1 MELPPGTTSFS
12 LDVTIVDDTGLPVTG
27 LVASTFPTVKYSRG
41 SGGDSTISLSDLSTV
56 SSAYSSGG
64 IKERGEGVYRLDV
77 PDAAIASAGVVRIRG
92 EASGK
97 RLICPTLDVRYV
109 EAKGPSQATLSTYA
123 GGDTSGTTTLL
134 SRVTAARAGYWD
146 NLNVGSVLATQAD
159 VLAINQSASRRI
171 VLTTVAQY
179 ERPETG
185 TVNYTVEARTYD
197 GDGAATNA
205 TTTPTLTAIGI
216 ITGSLTGHLSA
227 ATNPAT
233 GVYRWTYELDAA
245 DATEQLQLNI
255 SAAMSDGTFTLSAY
269 TQVTDFV
276 AATFTTADRA
286 NLTALVGDV
295 SGLVTAAESIYSE
308 TFNIYELLNSGNLN
322 VADVL
327 GKVLGGGS
335 STILGSGVRA
345 FRDDGTTIPTAS
357 TIATTTRDVSN
368 ASPASGSLGE
378 KLNTATTNS
387 TTILS
392 RLGAFT
398 GSGVNTVLGFFKA
411 LFRKDASTPSDIGG
425 TFDPSTDSQEAQVD
439 NGAAVNLTPQNTTD
453 IAQGVADRI
462 GEQGLPL
469 EADTQAQIDAI
480 QARTDLITAASITIN
495 TPVDVTDDNRLN
507 LIEGDSHE
515 SGSQLPTWTIT
526 GYSGP
531 ALSAAGKLRLLPLSD
546 YKTLG
551 TAAAAEL
558 EVSTIVSQVSTTVT
572 VTAAITAAQSAALT
586 TFPPAGRDTHQ
597 YQLVGITTSGAKNV
611 TLRLAKATVSRRVEP
626 AA

>member
-216 ITGSLTGHLSA
+216 VTGSLTGHLSA
-227 ATNPAT
+227 ATNSAT
-233 GVYRWTYELDAA
+233 GVYRWTYEVDAA

-286 NLTALVGDV
+286 NLTALVSDV
-295 SGLVTAAESIYSE
+295 SGLATAAESIYSE

-357 TIATTTRDVSN
+357 TIATSVWANVARTLTS
-368 ASPASGSLGE
+368 
-378 KLNTATTNS
+378 
-387 TTILS
+387 
-392 RLGAFT
+392 
-398 GSGVNTVLGFFKA
+398 
-411 LFRKDASTPSDIGG
+411 
-425 TFDPSTDSQEAQVD
+425 
-439 NGAAVNLTPQNTTD
+439 AVNITSTGGVITLTGAGWAKADVQTWLTVIPLGLSSQKVQTDTSVSLTSQNITDMTTAI
-453 IAQGVADRI
+453 IA
-462 GEQGLPL
+462 
-469 EADTQAQIDAI
+469 
-480 QARTDLITAASITIN
+480 
-495 TPVDVTDDNRLN
+495 
-507 LIEGDSHE
+507 
-515 SGSQLPTWTIT
+515 
-526 GYSGP
+526 
-531 ALSAAGKLRLLPLSD
+531 ALSATGVALSAEAQ
-546 YKTLG
+546 
-551 TAAAAEL
+551 AAL
-558 EVSTIVSQVSTTVT
+558 V
-572 VTAAITAAQSAALT
+572 AALT
-586 TFPPAGRDTHQ
+586 TAISGSGSGDTPVNHNTGGTDAIR
-597 YQLVGITTSGAKNV
+597 LKTASGVGISHVKIRAYLKSGYDADSLTAIVRGEAETEDDGRWSQPMMLSAGLTYVLTFERVGYTFPN
-611 TLRLAKATVSRRVEP
+611 LEITV
-626 AA
+626 

>member
-216 ITGSLTGHLSA
+216 VTGSLTGHLSA
-227 ATNPAT
+227 ATNSAT
-233 GVYRWTYELDAA
+233 GVYRWTYEVDAA

-286 NLTALVGDV
+286 NLTALVSDV
-295 SGLVTAAESIYSE
+295 SGLATAAESIYSE

-357 TIATTTRDVSN
+357 TIATSVWANVARTLTS
-368 ASPASGSLGE
+368 
-378 KLNTATTNS
+378 
-387 TTILS
+387 
-392 RLGAFT
+392 
-398 GSGVNTVLGFFKA
+398 
-411 LFRKDASTPSDIGG
+411 
-425 TFDPSTDSQEAQVD
+425 
-439 NGAAVNLTPQNTTD
+439 AVNITSTGGVITLTGAGWAKADVQTWLTVIPLGLSSQKVQTDTSVSLTSQNITDMTTAI
-453 IAQGVADRI
+453 IA
-462 GEQGLPL
+462 
-469 EADTQAQIDAI
+469 
-480 QARTDLITAASITIN
+480 
-495 TPVDVTDDNRLN
+495 
-507 LIEGDSHE
+507 
-515 SGSQLPTWTIT
+515 
-526 GYSGP
+526 
-531 ALSAAGKLRLLPLSD
+531 ALSATGVALSAEAQ
-546 YKTLG
+546 
-551 TAAAAEL
+551 AAL
-558 EVSTIVSQVSTTVT
+558 V
-572 VTAAITAAQSAALT
+572 AALT
-586 TFPPAGRDTHQ
+586 TAISGSGSGDTPVNHNTGGTDSIR
-597 YQLVGITTSGAKNV
+597 LKTASGVGISHVKIRAYLKSGYDADSLTAIVRGEAETEDDGRWSQPMMLSAGLTYVLTFERVGYTFPN
-611 TLRLAKATVSRRVEP
+611 LEITV
-626 AA
+626 

>member
-216 ITGSLTGHLSA
+216 VTGSLTGHLSA
-227 ATNPAT
+227 ATNSAT
-233 GVYRWTYELDAA
+233 GVYRWTYEVDAA

-286 NLTALVGDV
+286 NLTALVSDV
-295 SGLVTAAESIYSE
+295 SGLATAAESIYSE

-357 TIATTTRDVSN
+357 TIATSVWANVARTLTS
-368 ASPASGSLGE
+368 
-378 KLNTATTNS
+378 
-387 TTILS
+387 
-392 RLGAFT
+392 
-398 GSGVNTVLGFFKA
+398 
-411 LFRKDASTPSDIGG
+411 
-425 TFDPSTDSQEAQVD
+425 
-439 NGAAVNLTPQNTTD
+439 AVNITSTGGVITLTGAGWAKADVQTWLTVIPLGLSSQKVQTDTSVSLTSQNITDMTTAI
-453 IAQGVADRI
+453 IA
-462 GEQGLPL
+462 
-469 EADTQAQIDAI
+469 
-480 QARTDLITAASITIN
+480 
-495 TPVDVTDDNRLN
+495 
-507 LIEGDSHE
+507 
-515 SGSQLPTWTIT
+515 
-526 GYSGP
+526 
-531 ALSAAGKLRLLPLSD
+531 ALSATGVALSAEAQ
-546 YKTLG
+546 
-551 TAAAAEL
+551 AAL
-558 EVSTIVSQVSTTVT
+558 V
-572 VTAAITAAQSAALT
+572 AALT
-586 TFPPAGRDTHQ
+586 TAISGSGSGDTPVNHNTGGTDAIR
-597 YQLVGITTSGAKNV
+597 LKTASGVGISHVKIRAYLKSEYDADSLTAIVRGEAETEDDGRWSQPMMLSAGLTYVLTFERVGYTFPN
-611 TLRLAKATVSRRVEP
+611 LEITV
-626 AA
+626 

>member
-216 ITGSLTGHLSA
+216 VTGSLTGHLSA
-227 ATNPAT
+227 ATNSAT
-233 GVYRWTYELDAA
+233 GVYRWTYEVDAA

-286 NLTALVGDV
+286 NLTALVSDV
-295 SGLVTAAESIYSE
+295 SGLATAAESIYSE

-357 TIATTTRDVSN
+357 TIATSVWANVARTLTS
-368 ASPASGSLGE
+368 
-378 KLNTATTNS
+378 
-387 TTILS
+387 
-392 RLGAFT
+392 
-398 GSGVNTVLGFFKA
+398 
-411 LFRKDASTPSDIGG
+411 
-425 TFDPSTDSQEAQVD
+425 
-439 NGAAVNLTPQNTTD
+439 AVNITSTGGVITLTGAGWAKADVQTWLTVIPLGLSSQKVQTDTSVSLTSQNITDMTTAI
-453 IAQGVADRI
+453 IA
-462 GEQGLPL
+462 
-469 EADTQAQIDAI
+469 
-480 QARTDLITAASITIN
+480 
-495 TPVDVTDDNRLN
+495 
-507 LIEGDSHE
+507 
-515 SGSQLPTWTIT
+515 
-526 GYSGP
+526 
-531 ALSAAGKLRLLPLSD
+531 ALSATGVALSAEAQ
-546 YKTLG
+546 
-551 TAAAAEL
+551 AAL
-558 EVSTIVSQVSTTVT
+558 V
-572 VTAAITAAQSAALT
+572 AALT
-586 TFPPAGRDTHQ
+586 TAISGSGSGDTPVNHNTGGTDSIR
-597 YQLVGITTSGAKNV
+597 LKTASGVGISHVKIRAYLKSEYDADSLTAIVRGEAETEDDGRWSQPMMLSAGLTYVLTFERVGYTFPN
-611 TLRLAKATVSRRVEP
+611 LEITV
-626 AA
+626 